1 MPLPDPA
8 PAHMV
13 PKFSLQGVSVTVP
26 GRTILQ
32 PLHLDLV
39 AGKTIGLIG
48 HNGSGKSTLVRLLA
62 RQVRPSTG
70 QILFDGRR
78 LDDLSNREFAKRLA
92 YLPQQTPVSA
102 GTSVRDLVKFGRY
115 PWHGPLGAFGRLD
128 EEKVREALELTRTEK
143 LADRA
148 VETLSGGEQ
157 QRAWIAA
164 LVAQDTRCLLLDEPI
179 SALDIAHQIAVLD
192 LVQTLCKARGLSIV
206 IVLHD
211 INMASRY
218 CDEIIA
224 LRDGSLIAR
233 GSPDDIMTPDHLK
246 GIYGVAFTI
255 HRATDGGRPSALLS

>member
-1 MPLPDPA
+1 MPLPDPV
-8 PAHMV
+8 PAQMA
-13 PKFSLQGVSVTVP
+13 PKFSLQGVSFSVT

-32 PLHLDLV
+32 PLDLDLA

-62 RQVRPSTG
+62 RQIRPSTG
-70 QILFDGRR
+70 HILFDGRR
-78 LDDLSNREFAKRLA
+78 LETWSNREFARHLA
-92 YLPQQTPVSA
+92 YLPQQTPVPA
-102 GTSVRDLVKFGRY
+102 GTSVRELVKFGRY

-128 EEKVREALELTRTEK
+128 EEKVEEALDLTQTTT
-143 LADRA
+143 LAERS

-164 LVAQDTRCLLLDEPI
+164 LIAQDTKCLLLDEPI

-192 LVQTLCKARGLSIV
+192 LVQTLTRVRGLSIV
-206 IVLHD
+206 MVLHD

-224 LRDGSLIAR
+224 LREGSLIAR
-233 GSPDDIMTPDHLK
+233 GSPREVMTPDNLK
-246 GIYGVAFTI
+246 RIYGVNFTI
-255 HRATDGGRPSALLS
+255 HHPTEGGRPSALLC

>member
-1 MPLPDPA
+1 MPLPA
-8 PAHMV
+8 PVPVQMV
-13 PKFSLQGVSVTVP
+13 PKFSMQGISFTIN

-32 PLHLDLV
+32 PLDLDLA

-62 RQVRPSTG
+62 RQIRPNTG
-70 QILFDGRR
+70 RLLFDGRR
-78 LDDLSNREFAKRLA
+78 LETWANREFARHLA
-92 YLPQQTPVSA
+92 YLPQQTPMPS
-102 GTSVRDLVKFGRY
+102 GTSVRELVKFGRY

-128 EEKVREALELTRTEK
+128 EEKVREALELTRTTT
-143 LADRA
+143 LADRS

-164 LVAQDTRCLLLDEPI
+164 LVAQDTKCLLLDEPI

-192 LVQTLCKARGLSIV
+192 LVRKLAKARGLSIV
-206 IVLHD
+206 MVLHD

-233 GSPDDIMTPDHLK
+233 GSPREIMTPDHLK
-246 GIYGVAFTI
+246 SIYGVDFTI
-255 HRATDGGRPSALLS
+255 HQTADGGRPSALLC

>member
-1 MPLPDPA
+1 MPLLAPV

-13 PKFSLQGVSVTVP
+13 PKFSLQGISFTVA

-32 PLHLDLV
+32 PLDMDLA

-62 RQVRPSTG
+62 RQIRPATG

-78 LDDLSNREFAKRLA
+78 LETWSNREFARHLA
-92 YLPQQTPVSA
+92 YLPQQTPVPA
-102 GTSVRDLVKFGRY
+102 GTSVRELVKFGRY
-115 PWHGPLGAFGRLD
+115 PWHGPLGAFGRRD
-128 EEKVREALELTRTEK
+128 EEKVGDALELTQMTA
-143 LADRA
+143 LADRF

-164 LVAQDTRCLLLDEPI
+164 LVAQDTTCLLLDEPI

-192 LVQTLCKARGLSIV
+192 LVQTLTKARGLSIV
-206 IVLHD
+206 MVLHD

-233 GSPDDIMTPDHLK
+233 GLPREVMTPDHLK
-246 GIYGVAFTI
+246 RIYGVDFNI
-255 HRATDGGRPSALLS
+255 HQPSDDGRPSALPR

>member
-1 MPLPDPA
+1 MPLPA
-8 PAHMV
+8 PVPENMA
-13 PKFSLQGVSVTVP
+13 PKFSLQGISFTVT

-32 PLHLDLV
+32 PLDLDLPT
-39 AGKTIGLIG
+39 GKTIGLIG

-62 RQVRPSTG
+62 RQIRPSTG

-78 LDDLSNREFAKRLA
+78 LEAWSNRDFARSLA
-92 YLPQQTPVSA
+92 YLPQQTPVPA
-102 GTSVRDLVKFGRY
+102 GTSVRELVKFGRY

-128 EEKVREALELTRTEK
+128 EEKVAEALELTRTMT
-143 LADRA
+143 LADRS

-164 LVAQDTRCLLLDEPI
+164 LVAQDTKCLLLDEPI

-192 LVQTLCKARGLSIV
+192 LVQKLTKARELSV
-206 IVLHD
+206 VMVLHD

-233 GSPDDIMTPDHLK
+233 GSPREVMTTEYLK
-246 GIYGVAFTI
+246 HIYGVEFTI
-255 HRATDGGRPSALLS
+255 HHATDDGRPSALLR

>member
-1 MPLPDPA
+1 MPLPAPVPA
-8 PAHMV
+8 QMV
-13 PKFSLQGVSVTVP
+13 PKFSLQGISFTVT

-32 PLHLDLV
+32 PLDLDLV

-62 RQVRPSTG
+62 RQIRPTTG

-78 LDDLSNREFAKRLA
+78 LDTWSNREFARHLA
-92 YLPQQTPVSA
+92 YLPQQTPVPA
-102 GTSVRDLVKFGRY
+102 GTSVRELVRFGRY
-115 PWHGPLGAFGRLD
+115 PWHGPLGTFGRLD
-128 EEKVREALELTRTEK
+128 EEKVNEALELTRATA
-143 LADRA
+143 LADRS

-164 LVAQDTRCLLLDEPI
+164 LVAQDTTCLLLDEPI

-192 LVQTLCKARGLSIV
+192 LVQKLTKARGLSIV
-206 IVLHD
+206 MVLHD

-224 LRDGSLIAR
+224 LRDGSLIAT
-233 GSPDDIMTPDHLK
+233 GSPSEIMTPDHLK
-246 GIYGVAFTI
+246 RIYGVEFTI
-255 HRATDGGRPSALLS
+255 HHATDDGRPSALLR

>member
-1 MPLPDPA
+1 MPRPA
-8 PAHMV
+8 PV
-13 PKFSLQGVSVTVP
+13 PAQMASKFSLQGVSFTVT

-32 PLHLDLV
+32 PLDLDLA

-62 RQVRPSTG
+62 RQIRPSTG

-78 LDDLSNREFAKRLA
+78 LETWSNREFAKQLA
-92 YLPQQTPVSA
+92 YLPQQTPVPA
-102 GTSVRDLVKFGRY
+102 GTSVRELVKFGRY
-115 PWHGPLGAFGRLD
+115 PWHGPLGTFGRLD
-128 EEKVREALELTRTEK
+128 EEKVSEALELTRTTT
-143 LADRA
+143 LAERSI
-148 VETLSGGEQ
+148 ETLSGGEQ

-164 LVAQDTRCLLLDEPI
+164 LVAQDTKCLLLDEPI

-192 LVQTLCKARGLSIV
+192 LVQDLTTARGLSIV
-206 IVLHD
+206 MVLHD

-233 GSPDDIMTPDHLK
+233 GSPREVMTPEHLK
-246 GIYGVAFTI
+246 HIYGVDFTI
-255 HRATDGGRPSALLS
+255 HHPTDGGWPSALLC

>member
-1 MPLPDPA
+1 MPLPAPVPA
-8 PAHMV
+8 QMV
-13 PKFSLQGVSVTVP
+13 PKFSMQEISFTIN

-32 PLHLDLV
+32 PLDLDLA

-62 RQVRPSTG
+62 RQIRPNTG

-78 LDDLSNREFAKRLA
+78 LETWANREFAKHLA
-92 YLPQQTPVSA
+92 YLPQQTPVPS
-102 GTSVRDLVKFGRY
+102 GTSVRELVKFGRY

-128 EEKVREALELTRTEK
+128 EEKVREALELTRTTT
-143 LADRA
+143 LADRS

-164 LVAQDTRCLLLDEPI
+164 LVAQDTKCLLLDEPI
-179 SALDIAHQIAVLD
+179 SALDIAHQIAVLN
-192 LVQTLCKARGLSIV
+192 LVRKLTETRGLSIV
-206 IVLHD
+206 MVLHD

-233 GSPDDIMTPDHLK
+233 GSPREIMTPDHLK
-246 GIYGVAFTI
+246 SIYRVDFNI
-255 HRATDGGRPSALLS
+255 HQTADGGRPSALLC